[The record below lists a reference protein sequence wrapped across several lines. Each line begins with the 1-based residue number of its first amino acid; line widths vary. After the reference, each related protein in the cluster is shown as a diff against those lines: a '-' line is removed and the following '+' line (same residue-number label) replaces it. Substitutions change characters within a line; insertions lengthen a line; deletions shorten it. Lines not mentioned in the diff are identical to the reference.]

1 MAHAME
7 HLKLLRVVVR
17 EDFSRNRCEILVRDI
32 NAAIASLD
40 HWDAKE
46 VEHHRYVI
54 KERYF

>member
-17 EDFSRNRCEILVRDI
+17 EDFSRNRCELLLRDI
-32 NAAIASLD
+32 NAAIATLD

-46 VEHHRYVI
+46 LENNR
-54 KERYF
+54 

>member
-32 NAAIASLD
+32 NAAIESLD

-46 VEHHRYVI
+46 VEHLRYVVQ
-54 KERYF
+54 KR